1 MIDAPTGIH
10 TIVPEDFPK
19 PIHDVIPPQLLEQIR
34 RGGRW
39 RLRIDREPAPRQPT
53 QAEREIAA
61 LLRSKAPTPATIRL
75 AIARTTAAML
85 DGEITPTAAKV
96 ALYAL
101 QVLVST
107 HRKGGTR

>member
-1 MIDAPTGIH
+1 MTPDPQPLSLDDL
-10 TIVPEDFPK
+10 PEP
-19 PIHDVIPPQLLEQIR
+19 VRQAMTPQLIEHIR

-39 RLRIDREPAPRQPT
+39 RLRIEPQPPPHKPT
-53 QAEREIAA
+53 KAEREIAE
-61 LLRSKAPTPATIRL
+61 LLRSRAPTPATVRL

-85 DGEITPTAAKV
+85 DGEISPAVAKA

-107 HRKGGTR
+107 HRKEAKK